1 MTTVPA
7 LSLTAVPGRRK
18 ATIELAQQIERQGFS
33 GIFVPSPSD
42 PLAFC
47 EALAFATNE
56 IPFATGIM
64 PIYFRQAQ
72 DVAATV
78 SFIHEIS
85 DGRFTFGI
93 GVSHGQELKARGM
106 QPSKT
111 PLADTRDFVAAL
123 KAAPRVGQLPPI
135 MLAALRS
142 KMIALADEIAQG
154 IILANGIRS
163 HMHRALANLS
173 EEHCSAEDFMVANLI
188 PVCISEDVEA
198 ARACNLNRIAPYV
211 HFPNY
216 RNYWKEAGY
225 QEEMRAVEQAIA
237 SGDLERI
244 PRFLTDRWLDD
255 ITLSGTAAQVRE
267 GVEAWVEAG
276 VSTPILSP
284 ASING
289 GQMVAYAEFLEA
301 YKVGAP

>member
-18 ATIELAQQIERQGFS
+18 ATIELAQQIERRGFS

-47 EALAFATNE
+47 EALAFATHE

-72 DVAATV
+72 DVANTV
-78 SFIHEIS
+78 SFIHEVS

-93 GVSHGQELKARGM
+93 GVSHGPELKTRGLA
-106 QPSKT
+106 PSKR
-111 PLADTRDFVAAL
+111 PLADTQKFVEDL
-123 KAAPRVGQLPPI
+123 KATPRAGLLPPI

-142 KMIALADEIAQG
+142 KMVALADEIAQG
-154 IILANGIRS
+154 IILANGVRS
-163 HMHRALANLS
+163 HMRSALTNLS
-173 EEHCSAEDFMVANLI
+173 DEHRSSHDFVVANLI
-188 PVCISEDVEA
+188 PVCISDDVEA
-198 ARACNLNRIAPYV
+198 ARACNLKRIAPYV

-225 QEEMRAVEQAIA
+225 QEEMLAIEQAIA

-255 ITLSGTAAQVRE
+255 ITLSGTVAQVRE

-276 VSTPILSP
+276 VKTPILSP

-301 YKVGAP
+301 YRLEAQ